1 MLLLWNNI
9 FLHSYSDFFFFFYF
23 IVLSLQINHLSQSAV
38 MFSPEDCIDS
48 SEPQKFYEVFLF
60 KSFLL

>member
-1 MLLLWNNI
+1 MCFCCGITFFSTLTLI
-9 FLHSYSDFFFFFYF
+9 FFFFYF